1 MKTVFKRI
9 LTPFVQL
16 REDESITLVLMF
28 AYSFFTMAG
37 YNVVKPATRS
47 QFIDKLGAS
56 NLPYVLLATGLLM
69 SVVIHGYNKLMG
81 VLPRR
86 YVFPGTQLVMVGL
99 LVMFWSLFKTG
110 ESWVSVAFYFWGALA
125 GSLLISQFWTLA
137 NDIYDP
143 RQAKRLFGFIG
154 GGSSLGG
161 MVGAGL
167 AGRLARPIGT
177 ENLLLVGAA
186 LLAACFFAAG
196 GVIASR
202 KTPASQSKATSKEK
216 GMSLFEAARLLV
228 QSKHFRIIAIVISF
242 ASIGA
247 GIIDQQLNMA
257 VGEFIPGKDDR
268 TRFLADVTFYS
279 SLAGF
284 FIQMTLTSRMHRLL
298 GIGFALLI
306 LPIGLGSTALV
317 MLLAPALWSSSLA
330 RVADTALR
338 YTADKTTR
346 EILFMPLSTELK
358 YKAKPFADVAVDRL
372 ARGAGAALALIIA
385 IQVFHLQWWQLSYL
399 SIPIAALWVFMAIR
413 ARKEYLETFRQ
424 TIETQSVEP
433 EEVRLSVADLSTVE
447 TLVEELAHPDERRVL
462 YAIDLLESLDK
473 RNLITPL
480 LLHHASDKV
489 RARALAA
496 LGSARSEI
504 AEKWAPAVERMLKD
518 PNSDVR
524 AAAVGALAS
533 IRRENAAELMRAY
546 LNDPEPRIVATAA
559 MIMAD
564 SGQEN
569 SVVAAEEA
577 IRRLSNDTRVAS
589 AAARKEAALAIAGIR
604 NPQFHTLLIP
614 LIYDPD
620 VEVARQAIRSAR
632 RIGSADA
639 LFVPAL
645 VSLQRHRLLK
655 AEARDVLV
663 NYGESILDV
672 LSHFMRDQEEDIWVR
687 RHIPGTLALIPSQKS
702 MDLLVSALKEPDG
715 FLRFKAVC
723 AIEKLRREHPEF
735 EIDRELIDNLIVQE
749 ADRYYSYL
757 ISRWNLFQGDAGSRN
772 VLLGSALTEKLDR
785 TKDRIY
791 RLLALLYSWK
801 DIAAARWALEHG
813 GARSRS
819 SAAEFLDNLLSASL
833 RKRLMPL
840 LEDITLDERVRR
852 ASVITRARPRDAE
865 ETLAELVHDEDQ
877 VLASAAIHYVEEKR
891 MWKLEGELEHSL
903 QFRTAKDWYVFEAA
917 SWALAACRLP
927 AGQRRAL
934 WMEPLPAVELAN
946 RLRGIPLFSY
956 VSIDELFRI
965 AGMSRQVRYETGR
978 MLYQQGTPA
987 ESLQFLMDGKI
998 AVSKPGMPPQEREAT
1013 CALAFDEV
1021 LEGSPMRQT
1030 VRTIDSAICLEL
1042 NSDEFLTLLSNSS
1055 PIVQGLFRMFLGHRS
1070 AASWRKI
1077 LRTTA
1082 SNAIEAPTPVML
1094 TPIEKT
1100 IVLQNVPIFS
1110 RATADHLLALAAI
1123 THQLPFTTD
1132 GNLFIEGDRP
1142 AIYIVLSGQFALD
1155 SPSGGEAVSARPGDI
1170 VGTYETLGGEQM
1182 GWRVRT
1188 VEPGSVLRIDRDE
1201 LFDLLADNVDLLQ
1214 GIFSVLV
1221 RESSAVSAAAAAL

>member
-1 MKTVFKRI
+1 MKTFLKRI

-28 AYSFFTMAG
+28 AYSFFAMAG

-47 QFIDKLGAS
+47 QFIDKLGAT

-69 SVVIHGYNKLMG
+69 SFVIHGYNKLMG
-81 VLPRR
+81 LLPRR

-99 LVMFWSLFKTG
+99 LLTFWGLFKTG

-177 ENLLLVGAA
+177 ENLLLVGGA
-186 LLAACFFAAG
+186 LLAACFFAVS
-196 GVIASR
+196 GVVASR
-202 KTPASQSKATSKEK
+202 KTPDPQSKKTSEK
-216 GMSLFEAARLLV
+216 GMSLIEAARLLV

-257 VGEFIPGKDDR
+257 VGDLIPGKDDR

-284 FIQMTLTSRMHRLL
+284 FIQMTLTSRMHRML
-298 GIGFALLI
+298 GIGFALLV

-317 MLLAPALWSSSLA
+317 MLLIPALWTSSLA

-385 IQVFHLQWWQLSYL
+385 IQVFHLKWWQLSYL
-399 SIPIAALWVFMAIR
+399 SIPIASLWVFMAIR

-424 TIETQSVEP
+424 TIETQAVEP
-433 EEVRLSVADLSTVE
+433 EEVRLTVADLSTVE

-480 LLHHASDKV
+480 LLHHGSDKV

-496 LGSARSEI
+496 LASARPDI

-524 AAAVGALAS
+524 AAAVRALAA
-533 IRRENAAELMRAY
+533 IRRENAAELMRTY
-546 LNDPEPRIVATAA
+546 LNDPEPRVVATAA

-569 SVVAAEEA
+569 SVAAAEEA
-577 IRRLSNDTRVAS
+577 IRRLSYDTRFAFS
-589 AAARKEAALAIAGIR
+589 AARKEAALAIADIR
-604 NPQFHTLLIP
+604 NPQFRILLIP
-614 LIYDPD
+614 LIYDSD

-632 RIGSADA
+632 RIGAADA

-672 LSHFMRDQEEDIWVR
+672 LGHFMRDQDEDIWVR

-735 EIDRELIDNLIVQE
+735 GFDRDLIENLAVQE
-749 ADRYYSYL
+749 ADRYYTYL
-757 ISRWNLFQGDAGSRN
+757 ILRWNVFQRDTASTN
-772 VLLGSALTEKLDR
+772 ALLGRALTEKLDR

-791 RLLALLYSWK
+791 RLLGLLYSWK

-813 GARSRS
+813 EARSQS

-840 LEDITLDERVRR
+840 LEDIALEERVRR
-852 ASVITRARPRDAE
+852 ASVIIRARLRDAE
-865 ETLAELVHDEDQ
+865 ETLAGLVHDEDQ

-927 AGQRRAL
+927 AEQRRAL

-965 AGMSRQVRYETGR
+965 AGMSRQVRYENGR

-987 ESLQFLMDGKI
+987 ESLQFLMDGKVT
-998 AVSKPGMPPQEREAT
+998 VSAQGTASQEREAT

-1030 VRTIDSAICLEL
+1030 VRTIDTAVCLEL

-1070 AASWRKI
+1070 AAGRGKI

-1082 SNAIEAPTPVML
+1082 SNPAEWSSSATL

-1100 IVLQNVPIFS
+1100 MALQNVPIFS

-1123 THQLPFTTD
+1123 THQLPFTAD
-1132 GNLFIEGDRP
+1132 GRLLVEGDRP
-1142 AIYIVLSGQFALD
+1142 AIHIVLSGQLSLEPPA
-1155 SPSGGEAVSARPGDI
+1155 GGEPVSARPGDI

-1182 GWRVRT
+1182 GWRTRT

-1201 LFDLLADNVDLLQ
+1201 FFDLLADNVDLLQ

-1221 RESSAVSAAAAAL
+1221 RESAAVSAAAAGL

>member
-1 MKTVFKRI
+1 MKTFLKRI

-28 AYSFFTMAG
+28 AYSFFAMAG

-47 QFIDKLGAS
+47 QFIDKLGAT

-69 SVVIHGYNKLMG
+69 SFVIHGYNKLMG
-81 VLPRR
+81 LLPRR

-99 LVMFWSLFKTG
+99 LLTFWGLFKTG

-177 ENLLLVGAA
+177 ENLLLVGGA
-186 LLAACFFAAG
+186 LLAACFFAVS
-196 GVIASR
+196 GVVASR
-202 KTPASQSKATSKEK
+202 KTPDPQSKKTSEK
-216 GMSLFEAARLLV
+216 GMSLIEAARLLV

-257 VGEFIPGKDDR
+257 VGDLIPGKDDR

-284 FIQMTLTSRMHRLL
+284 FIQMTLTSRMHRML
-298 GIGFALLI
+298 GIGFALLV

-317 MLLAPALWSSSLA
+317 MLLIPALWTSSLA

-385 IQVFHLQWWQLSYL
+385 IQVFHLKWWQLSYL
-399 SIPIAALWVFMAIR
+399 SIPIASLWVFMAIR

-424 TIETQSVEP
+424 TIETQAVEP
-433 EEVRLSVADLSTVE
+433 EEVRLTVADLSTVE

-480 LLHHASDKV
+480 LLHHGSDKV

-496 LGSARSEI
+496 LASARPDI

-524 AAAVGALAS
+524 AAAVRALAA
-533 IRRENAAELMRAY
+533 IRRENAAELMRTY
-546 LNDPEPRIVATAA
+546 LNDPEPRVVATAA

-569 SVVAAEEA
+569 SVAAAEEA
-577 IRRLSNDTRVAS
+577 IRRLSYDTRFAFS
-589 AAARKEAALAIAGIR
+589 AARKEAALAIADIR
-604 NPQFHTLLIP
+604 NPQFRILLIP
-614 LIYDPD
+614 LIYDSD

-632 RIGSADA
+632 RIGAADA

-672 LSHFMRDQEEDIWVR
+672 LGHFMRDQDEDIWVR

-735 EIDRELIDNLIVQE
+735 GFDRDLIENLAVQE
-749 ADRYYSYL
+749 ADRYYTYL
-757 ISRWNLFQGDAGSRN
+757 ILRWNVFQRDTASTN
-772 VLLGSALTEKLDR
+772 ALLGRALTEKLDR

-791 RLLALLYSWK
+791 RLLGLLYSWK

-813 GARSRS
+813 EARSQS

-840 LEDITLDERVRR
+840 LEDIALEERVRR
-852 ASVITRARPRDAE
+852 ASVIIRARLRDAE
-865 ETLAELVHDEDQ
+865 ETLAGLVHDEDQ

-927 AGQRRAL
+927 AEQRRAL

-965 AGMSRQVRYETGR
+965 AGMSRQVRYENGR

-987 ESLQFLMDGKI
+987 ESLQFLMDGKVT
-998 AVSKPGMPPQEREAT
+998 VSAQGTASQEREAT

-1021 LEGSPMRQT
+1021 LEGSAMRQT
-1030 VRTIDSAICLEL
+1030 VRTIDTAVCLEL

-1070 AASWRKI
+1070 AAGRGKI

-1082 SNAIEAPTPVML
+1082 SNPAEWSSSATL

-1100 IVLQNVPIFS
+1100 MALQNVPIFS

-1123 THQLPFTTD
+1123 THQLPFTAD
-1132 GNLFIEGDRP
+1132 GRLLVEGDRP
-1142 AIYIVLSGQFALD
+1142 AIHIVLSGQLSLEPPA
-1155 SPSGGEAVSARPGDI
+1155 GGEPVSARPGDI

-1182 GWRVRT
+1182 GWRTRT

-1201 LFDLLADNVDLLQ
+1201 FFDLLADNVDLLQ

-1221 RESSAVSAAAAAL
+1221 RESAAVSAAAAGL